1 MEEAAL
7 ASPKSKIKEWAQF
20 SSIQPDS
27 FPLKDENLTWTYC
40 FCYAFSYF
48 LEGGGEKP
56 QP

>member
-7 ASPKSKIKEWAQF
+7 ASPESKIKEWAQF
-20 SSIQPDS
+20 SSIQPDKFSS
-27 FPLKDENLTWTYC
+27 FSGKLTWTYC